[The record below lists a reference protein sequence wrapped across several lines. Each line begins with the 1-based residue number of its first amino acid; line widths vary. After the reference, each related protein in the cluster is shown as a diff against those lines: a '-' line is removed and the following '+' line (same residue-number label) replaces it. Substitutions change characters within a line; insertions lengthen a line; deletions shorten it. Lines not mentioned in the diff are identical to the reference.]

1 MLYHFFIR
9 REAQL
14 KKRLILIAFLVLLL
28 GVGGLVFWGQR
39 QERLSELYYSGTI
52 EATQADLAFQ
62 VSGRVQAVFFDEG
75 QAVAKN
81 QVLAV
86 LDQQE
91 FEARR
96 AQARSDWMRFQE
108 NLKQLETLLEL
119 NRKILPAEVER
130 VEASVKALQS
140 QLAELEAGY
149 RVQEVEQARYAY
161 EQAQFALEE
170 ARRDKTRYD
179 RLFER
184 RIVSENDKEA
194 TDLKYETAL
203 KEYERAQKAYEL
215 RKEGYRK
222 ESIETA
228 RSRLAEG
235 QATLRQARE
244 NLKKIEAIESEVA
257 AAKAQVQAA
266 KATLELAE
274 IQLKYTELTAPFKG
288 ILVSRNVEP
297 GEVVSPGQEV
307 LSLSDLSQI
316 DLKIFVAETEI
327 GKVRPGQAV
336 DVKIDTFPGKIYPGM
351 VAFISPEGEFTPKI
365 IQTHKERVKL
375 VYLVKIKIPNPNL
388 ELKPG
393 MPADAWLK

>member
-1 MLYHFFIR
+1 M
-9 REAQL
+9 

-28 GVGGLVFWGQR
+28 GVGGLVYWGQR

-96 AQARSDWMRFQE
+96 AQARSDRMRFQE

-170 ARRDKTRYD
+170 ARRDKIRYD

-184 RIVSENDKEA
+184 RIISENDKET

-228 RSRLAEG
+228 RSKLVEG
-235 QATLRQARE
+235 QATLKQARE
-244 NLKKIEAIESEVA
+244 NLKKIDAIESEVE

-266 KATLELAE
+266 KAAFELTE

-307 LSLSDLSQI
+307 LSLSDLSQV

-327 GKVRPGQAV
+327 GKVRPGQPV
-336 DVKIDTFPGKIYPGM
+336 DVKIDTFPGKIYHGM
-351 VAFISPEGEFTPKI
+351 VSFISPEGEFTPKI

-375 VYLVKIKIPNPNL
+375 VYLVKIKIPNPNI